1 MVEEV
6 QECSSPFQEK
16 LRDNLNKITNSNKT
30 VIITGDFNNDI
41 LKYEHN
47 KYINDFLNI
56 MYSNFLQPCITE
68 PTRIAR

>member
-6 QECSSPFQEK
+6 QKCSILFQEK
-16 LRDNLNKITNSNKT
+16 LRDNLNKITNSNTT

-47 KYINDFLNI
+47 KYVNDFLNI